1 MKKANQKTQKADF
14 AAVGCFGV
22 IIITILL
29 ALFFSSCVTINNYN
43 YSPKPAQGADTL
55 NTSVESWY

>member
-1 MKKANQKTQKADF
+1 MNPKAQKTDF

-22 IIITILL
+22 IVIAILI
-29 ALFFSSCVTINNYN
+29 ALFVSSCVTINNYN
-43 YSPKPAQGADTL
+43 YYSPKPTQRVDTL